1 MKVSKTWLFVFLT
14 VFSIL
19 IIWLILLVYYKSDI
33 SNSAFFTILM
43 FLILILIAIFFF
55 VTFHFYKRSINVN
68 NFFYKHFENVLS
80 ENGLG
85 VVVFSTD
92 GKIVWAS
99 EFIYNLYQKALIGK
113 SVDTLFE
120 SENYRNFFLLPS
132 KFDFSIGENHLSV
145 QINTSNRW
153 LSIQDT
159 TLLDSITSKYA
170 DDSWVIGEI
179 EFDNFQ
185 VFSSIL
191 NEDEMFSIQNK
202 INVFFENLLVE
213 YDFTYRQYING
224 KFLIVLNYAT
234 FLEWQQYNFDIFQK
248 HLVEKTKIESNANL
262 NITISTGFAFGIKDF
277 KILNKLA
284 KDALNFSKTRGG
296 NQTTIIKYGFKPFS
310 YGRNSQI
317 SVTTS
322 RTNLNYVSKKLL
334 KKLASEDIQK
344 IILYGHINADLD
356 ALGSA
361 YALGWFLVEYAKR
374 EFKLYNKKFY
384 LQNDSFD
391 ATARRFLNL
400 QKDKIDRKVFIKP
413 KKATLLNNANTLVIL
428 LDTAEKARIENPDA
442 FKYINKDNIFIFDH
456 HGVTSGKP
464 DFLTYGNDYI
474 DTLASSTCEIITEF
488 IALNSYDD
496 KIVSPLVAQMLLNG
510 IYMDTVQFK
519 KSSSSKTFNAA
530 SILSSWG
537 ASVEEAINILKI
549 SEEDFTIINEVIKS
563 LEEVKPGYFLAA
575 IDKAIES
582 NLISIATDYLL
593 NIYKRQ
599 AVFVIAKLPNS
610 NVYKMSARSLP
621 NTNVQHIA
629 ELVGGGGHFSAA
641 AAQSTT
647 ETFLEF
653 KDNVINAIT
662 GRK

>member
-1 MKVSKTWLFVFLT
+1 MKISKNWLFLFLAVFP
-14 VFSIL
+14 IL
-19 IIWLILLVYYKSDI
+19 IIWFVLLIFYKSEI
-33 SNSAFFTILM
+33 TNSAFFTILI
-43 FLILILIAIFFF
+43 FLILILIGIFFIVIF
-55 VTFHFYKRSINVN
+55 YFYKRSINVN

-80 ENGLG
+80 ENGMG

-99 EFIYNLYQKALIGK
+99 EYILNLYQKTLIGK
-113 SVDTLFE
+113 PVDVLFE
-120 SENYRNFFLLPS
+120 GENYRNFFLLPS
-132 KFDFSIGENHLSV
+132 KFNFSMGDNHLSV
-145 QINTSNRW
+145 QINTSNNW
-153 LSIQDT
+153 LSIRDI
-159 TLLDSITSKYA
+159 TLLDSITSKYN

-202 INVFFENLLVE
+202 INVFFENLLLE

-234 FLEWQQYNFDIFQK
+234 FQEWQQYNFDIFQK
-248 HLVEKTKIESNANL
+248 HLVEKTQIESNTNL

-284 KDALNFSKTRGG
+284 KEALNFSKTRGG

-334 KKLASEDIQK
+334 KKLASEDIKK

-356 ALGSA
+356 ALGAA
-361 YALGWFLVEYAKR
+361 YALGWFLVDYAKR
-374 EFKLYNKKFY
+374 EFKLYNKDFY
-384 LQNDSFD
+384 IQNDTFD
-391 ATARRFLNL
+391 ATVRRFLSL
-400 QKDKIDRKVFIKP
+400 QKDKIDKKIFIKP
-413 KKATLLNNANTLVIL
+413 KKATLLNDSNTLVIL

-442 FKYINKDNIFIFDH
+442 FKNINKDNIFIFDH

-496 KIVSPLVAQMLLNG
+496 KNIPPIVAQMLLNG

-530 SILSSWG
+530 SILSNWG
-537 ASVEEAINILKI
+537 ASAEEAINILKI
-549 SEEDFTIINEVIKS
+549 SEEDFTIINEVIKN

-575 IDKAIES
+575 IDKPIES
-582 NLISIATDYLL
+582 DLISIATDYLL
-593 NIYKRQ
+593 NIYKRK
-599 AVFVIAKLPNS
+599 AVFVIAKLPNA

-621 NTNVQHIA
+621 DTNVQHIA

-641 AAQSTT
+641 AAQSTS
-647 ETFLEF
+647 ESFLEF